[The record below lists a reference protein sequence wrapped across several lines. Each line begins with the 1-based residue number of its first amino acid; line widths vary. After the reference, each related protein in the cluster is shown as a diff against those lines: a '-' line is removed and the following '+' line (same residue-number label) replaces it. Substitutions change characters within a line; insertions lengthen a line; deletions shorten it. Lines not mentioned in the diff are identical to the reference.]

1 MQVRIEITKQPTVHP
16 EELPRLVRAAFGES
30 LPVVEMKVRA
40 NTPEGVMGS
49 SGLKG
54 SIFSELRE
62 QPAFMTA
69 LTSSNLPH
77 AAPVE
82 FGRRAGSA
90 MPPVS
95 ALIPWVEKFISLKQG
110 ETAKGVAFAIA
121 RYMAQRG
128 SRAWR
133 SSPPGVR
140 MFERGAEASVPLVER
155 IFADHLK
162 GGVVK
167 LVRN

>member
-1 MQVRIEITKQPTVHP
+1 MRVSIEITKRPTVHP
-16 EELPRLVRAAFGES
+16 EELSRLVRAAFEGAVP
-30 LPVVEMKVRA
+30 LIEMKVRDH
-40 NTPEGVMGS
+40 TPEGVLGE

-54 SIFSELRE
+54 SIFSQLRA
-62 QPAFMTA
+62 QPAFMVS

-90 MPPVS
+90 MPPVT
-95 ALIPWVEKFISLKQG
+95 ALIKWVEKFISLKQG
-110 ETAKGVAFAIA
+110 DTAKGVAFAIA

-128 SRAWR
+128 SRSWR
-133 SSPPGVR
+133 SSPPGAR
-140 MFERGAEASVPLVER
+140 MFERGAEASWPLVER
-155 IFADHLK
+155 IFADHLRD
-162 GGVVK
+162 GVVR